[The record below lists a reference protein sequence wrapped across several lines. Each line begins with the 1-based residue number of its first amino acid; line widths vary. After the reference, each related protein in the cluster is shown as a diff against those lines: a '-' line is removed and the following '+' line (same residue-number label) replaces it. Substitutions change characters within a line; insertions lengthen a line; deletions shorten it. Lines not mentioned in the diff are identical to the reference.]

1 MPLEFT
7 EVIRRFS
14 PPPVFSFPASY
25 AMNDTISAHD
35 RKVCHLILK
44 LREQGITEIDVLDA
58 IERVPREIFV
68 PPALRDRAYEDIAL
82 PIGRGQ
88 TISQPSVVALMTRAL
103 ELTNRH
109 TVLEIGTG
117 SGYQTCILAWLAR
130 RVYSIE
136 RHAPLLKRAEQI
148 FKYLNIRNAGNITA
162 IAGDGMKGWPQ
173 FMTFDRIIITAAARK
188 KPPQALLD
196 QLKVGGLMVV
206 PVGDIGDQVLRLYK
220 KESDD
225 TYAVRDL
232 APVRFVPLL
241 PDLAPEQEVAEM
253 NHEFAFA

>member
-1 MPLEFT
+1 MH
-7 EVIRRFS
+7 S
-14 PPPVFSFPASY
+14 S
-25 AMNDTISAHD
+25 ISTHD
-35 RKVCHLILK
+35 KKVCHLILK
-44 LREQGITEIDVLDA
+44 LREQGITEMDVLEA

-68 PPALRDRAYEDIAL
+68 PPVMRDRAYEDIAL

-103 ELTNRH
+103 ELSNRH

-136 RHAPLLKRAEQI
+136 RHVPLLKQAEVI
-148 FKYLNIRNAGNITA
+148 FRQLNIRNASNITA

-173 FMTFDRIIITAAARK
+173 FMTFDRIIVTAAART

-220 KESDD
+220 KESED
-225 TYAVRDL
+225 TYALRDL

-241 PDLAPEQEVAEM
+241 PEVVPEDAEVDIGAGQAVM
-253 NHEFAFA
+253 AC